1 LVDAPCTGTGTWRRN
16 PDARLRTRPEDLAEL
31 IAVQNDILDKAREL
45 VRPGGRLVYA
55 TCSVLPAENEERM
68 ESFLASHP
76 DFTPIALDA
85 LWPALRPG
93 VGQPCAGPW
102 LRLSPGAHGTDGFF
116 CAVLE
121 RKP

>member
-16 PDARLRTRPEDLAEL
+16 PDARLRTRPQDLAEL
-31 IAVQNDILDKAREL
+31 IAVQNDILERAREL

-55 TCSVLPAENEERM
+55 TCSVLPAENEDRM
-68 ESFLASHP
+68 ESFLASNP
-76 DFTPIALDA
+76 DFAPMALEA

-93 VGQPCAGPW
+93 VEQPCAGPW
-102 LRLSPGAHGTDGFF
+102 LRLSPGAQGTDGFF